1 MENEDALAAL
11 SALAQETR
19 LAIFRLLVEA
29 GAEGRAVGSIGEALG
44 LPSATLSFHLKEL
57 KNAGLVAVRR
67 ESRSLIYSASFAT
80 MNDLIA
86 FLTRNCCGGD
96 MTACDLTKIP
106 ARRET
111 T

>member
-1 MENEDALAAL
+1 MENKDALVAL

-19 LAIFRLLVEA
+19 LAIFRLLVET
-29 GAEGRAVGSIGEALG
+29 GAEGRAVGGIGEALD

-67 ESRSLIYSASFAT
+67 ESRSLIYSAKVST
-80 MNDLIA
+80 MNDLIG

-96 MTACDLTKIP
+96 MAACDFTGI
-106 ARRET
+106 AAHGET
-111 T
+111 P

>member
-1 MENEDALAAL
+1 MENEDALAVL

-19 LAIFRLLVEA
+19 LGIFRLLVET
-29 GAEGRAVGSIGEALG
+29 GTQGRAVGSIGEALG

-67 ESRSLIYSASFAT
+67 ESRSLIYSANFAT

-96 MTACDLTKIP
+96 VTACDPTGIP
-106 ARRET
+106 VRRET